1 VSRLLVTGAA
11 GHLGSHLLPV
21 VAESGWSVTA
31 LVATDTPPSDAL
43 RYADRVIE
51 GNAADPE
58 VARRSVSDAD
68 AVVHLAAIP
77 APGLAPAYVV
87 FGQNSLA
94 TFCVLD
100 AAAEA
105 GVGRAVI
112 ASSIAAMGL
121 SFSPYAAQPPYL
133 PIDEDVPTQAAD
145 PYALSKLSDEAT
157 AAMISRRSGM
167 TTTCL
172 RLPFLGDP
180 TRLADRTQRFAA
192 DPSKGRSELWSY
204 LDTRDAAAAILA
216 ALAREAGGDV
226 DDRSVGSSV
235 GSSRVLLVAA
245 PETLAPYPTEDLLDM
260 YCADVP
266 RRRRFA
272 ARNVPFDTSRAER
285 EIGFV
290 ARHIWPVEGRPLPAD
305 FQPRAADFQL
315 RASDFQPRK
324 EN

>member
-1 VSRLLVTGAA
+1 VVTRLLVTGAA

-31 LVATDTPPSDAL
+31 LVATATPPSDAL
-43 RYADRVIE
+43 RYADRVVE

-77 APGLAPAYVV
+77 APGLAPAHVV

-94 TFCVLD
+94 TFCILD

-172 RLPFLGDP
+172 RLPYLGDP
-180 TRLADRTQRFAA
+180 TRLADRTQKFAA

-216 ALAREAGGDV
+216 ALAREAGGGA
-226 DDRSVGSSV
+226 DRSV

-245 PETLAPYPTEDLLDM
+245 PDTLAPYPTEDLLDI
-260 YCADVP
+260 YCPDVP
-266 RRRRFA
+266 RRRRFS
-272 ARNVPFDTSRAER
+272 ARSVPFDTSRAER

-305 FQPRAADFQL
+305 FRPRPA
-315 RASDFQPRK
+315 DFQPRK
-324 EN
+324 ET